1 VEIQAQDQYMKEAQ
15 DLDPLLKAQDA
26 WDPCPVEI
34 QAQDQY
40 MQEAQDLDP
49 LLNLNELNSL
59 KLKKKMIIWT

>member
-1 VEIQAQDQYMKEAQ
+1 M
-15 DLDPLLKAQDA
+15 LA

-59 KLKKKMIIWT
+59 KLKKKMII